1 MNVMQA
7 VILAAGLGKRL
18 RPLTNNLPKPMILVG
33 GKPILEYTLSIL
45 PQEVDEVII
54 VVGYLGEKI
63 KKYFGESFG
72 RIKIIYAEQPEPKG
86 TADGL
91 LKANPFLRDGYFLLI
106 HADDLFHK
114 DDLKKC
120 LRNEPVVLVKEIAH
134 PERFGV
140 CLIDEHDQL
149 IDILEKVE
157 NPPTNLANI
166 GVYLLNREIFNI
178 PPGIMPNGELNLA
191 MQIGRWAKQTPIK
204 VIRAKFWHPIGYPE
218 DLKLA
223 EYFIALP
230 EQLRIN

>member
-1 MNVMQA
+1 MQA

-18 RPLTNNLPKPMILVG
+18 RPLTNDLPKPMILVG

-45 PQEVDEVII
+45 PEEVDEVII

-63 KKYFGESFG
+63 KKYFGNSFG
-72 RIKIIYAEQPEPKG
+72 RLKIVYAEQPEPKG

-91 LKANPFLRDGYFLLI
+91 MRAKQFLRDDYFLLI

-120 LRNEPVVLVKEIAH
+120 VGNEPIVLVKEISH

-140 CLIDEHDQL
+140 CLINERNQL
-149 IDILEKVE
+149 LDILEKVE

-166 GVYLLNREIFNI
+166 GVYLLNREIFDI
-178 PPGIMPNGELNLA
+178 PPGKTPSGELNLA
-191 MQIGRWAKQTPIK
+191 MQIGKWAKQTPIK
-204 VIRAKFWHPIGYPE
+204 VIKAKFWHPIGYPE